1 VTTRKRRRR
10 RPPAQQQT
18 IVDESAPDEEL
29 DTSSDSTRDVELEP
43 VTPPGILAALRT
55 GLVAVAGTPVLVA
68 IPFAFVFLLWTF
80 LVLIGLGVP
89 PSGLVDGMGIPPLS
103 TVFDF
108 GVAQA
113 IFGYAPASLVL
124 AVGIAA
130 VRAVVWAILA
140 GLLIDVLE
148 GARPSMYGVL
158 RGVRAIPTVVA
169 VNILIIAATV
179 FGTQILVLLGPGLS
193 LLGSLGVLIGGLYFL
208 VYAPASAVREARG
221 VQESIRR
228 SGRAARLRLPGGSH
242 LVMVMIY
249 FLVGLP
255 VLLYAGGKV
264 PGGADATANPS
275 IGVWVVVLIATL
287 IHVVFLAAF
296 FSRWIAIEA
305 DVPDKPIRRQRP
317 QRPERSRP
325 VRGR

>member
-1 VTTRKRRRR
+1 VTARKRRRR
-10 RPPAQQQT
+10 RPPAPQQQA
-18 IVDESAPDEEL
+18 IVDESAPDEDLEAAP
-29 DTSSDSTRDVELEP
+29 DTTPDAELEP
-43 VTPPGILAALRT
+43 VTPPGILSALRT
-55 GLVAVAGTPVLVA
+55 GLIAVAGTPALIAV
-68 IPFAFVFLLWTF
+68 PFVYVFVLWTI
-80 LVLIGLGVP
+80 LVLIGLRVP

-108 GVAQA
+108 GVSQA
-113 IFGYAPASLVL
+113 IFGYSPASLVL
-124 AVGIAA
+124 AVGIAGA
-130 VRAVVWAILA
+130 RAIVWAILA

-208 VYAPASAVREARG
+208 LYAPASAVREARG

-255 VLLYAGGKV
+255 VLLFVGGRV

-275 IGVWVVVLIATL
+275 IGVWAVVLIATF

-296 FSRWIAIEA
+296 FARWIAIEPE
-305 DVPDKPIRRQRP
+305 VPD
-317 QRPERSRP
+317 RP
-325 VRGR
+325 VRARGQRGGRPPRRR